1 MKHFG
6 LRLVS
11 LVASISNGLACGD
24 YSGVNNYVEHVRH
37 VRRMQ
42 PEASNA
48 TSGPTRA
55 LEWGQ
60 VNFLHTV
67 SLIQDRKMACAG

>member
-1 MKHFG
+1 MKHFS
-6 LRLVS
+6 LQLVS
-11 LVASISNGLACGD
+11 LVAGISNSLACGD
-24 YSGVNNYVEHVRH
+24 CSGANNHVEHVRH

-42 PEASNA
+42 PGAANA
-48 TSGPTRA
+48 TCGPTRA

-67 SLIQDRKMACAG
+67 SLLQNREMTCVR